1 MAVTAT
7 DEVFAALASSPR
19 REVLRLLLDGPRTV
33 SDIASHFDMRRPSVS
48 EHLRVLRTAALV
60 SERKVGRE
68 RYYQLEPQPLIELRE
83 WLHPYERFWRERLTA
98 LRDVL
103 ADLDRTE
110 LDRMELHRTE
120 NLEDE

>member
-1 MAVTAT
+1 VTAT

-33 SDIASHFDMRRPSVS
+33 NDIASHFDMRRPSVS

-103 ADLDRTE
+103 ADLDRAE
-110 LDRMELHRTE
+110 LDRTE